1 MRNLKRVL
9 SLVMACAMML
19 SLMVFTASAAETTN
33 SVDFTDRD
41 EITNIEAVDIL
52 VTLGVIDGKDDGS
65 FDPTGIVT
73 RAEMAKLIAV
83 VLNGGE
89 DPLMGSEATTLY
101 TDTTNHWARAYIAY
115 CTNLGIISGRGDG
128 TFDPEATVTGVEA
141 AKMMLTALGYD
152 ADVFGFTGAGWD
164 AAVNV
169 QANSAKLY
177 AGVDSSNISAG
188 MTRDN
193 VAQLIYNGLNA
204 LVMEKTY
211 DKVLSNGEIS
221 YNYILSDYK
230 TLMYTAMGA
239 YRIEG
244 IVEANECADIT
255 ANAGEAAMLAGK
267 TSVRV
272 TNADEI
278 DKLNDAGGR
287 TALNITG
294 AGPYTFEVST
304 DMSVLGQKVVFYARP
319 SNTSNATTKATVLG
333 NPVISSDSA
342 SATTT
347 SKLKDADAFTDF
359 LKDNGMKV
367 GTGSD
372 APDYIYNYAQTADF
386 DTNARGVELTAVDW
400 DTDGYVDILMK
411 VEYGLDKVE
420 VVNESKETVTF
431 TDANSGKVIDMDD
444 IVTDLELAEEDIVLI
459 AAIADKYYVVEP
471 ETIVGTASKYDN
483 NSNLTIDGTEYA
495 PSEVNNGTDLSTVA
509 GGGYT
514 NTSTEA
520 TFYLDL
526 SGNIIA
532 ADETS
537 DLTAQNIAY
546 VADVNGT
553 DNYNSSYDAY
563 VYLPDGTKGVYDIV
577 SYNSSSKAADIGDLD
592 GQSGLYAYT
601 LTDNGI
607 ALKDASDNSIDSAK
621 YTFTL
626 TETGDASVAI
636 DKDTALHTID
646 STDVY
651 FTSDTVFYL
660 KDTTKSVSSGM
671 KTVTGLSNVADQSF
685 DKVVVAYMTN
695 TSGRNIALAVYA
707 GVDTEIDT
715 AVSTATVFVPSTNWA
730 TVDATEFEIDVI
742 FTGDEETTTITAD
755 AKYPVG
761 LYNYSQGS
769 DGVYTFETPNDFAF
783 EGLLEVV
790 SNTLYVGGEQVND
803 LSDGLIF
810 DATDSGN
817 IGLAGSSFI
826 KNNAYG
832 YAATDKDNN
841 LLAVYVVNKY
851 EVDPTDVKTF
861 SAGTGVESDPFV
873 LDGVTTIANIVSALN
888 AVTDLDLTAGTSGTP
903 VLVENKGAL
912 TGDLAGYDLIKVSGK
927 DDDGYTITTMWF
939 AATTAVTEESSTAD
953 VAAALQLDDVELENF
968 TLDGDLEIPADRKLT
983 VTGTLTLNGYDLSG
997 EGTVDAGTIVLGSTI
1012 SGTLTITADAAEIKG
1027 DFEITGGTL
1036 TIANSITSEGT
1047 YTLTVSGGTL
1057 TVEAG
1062 TIEANLTVS
1071 GEAVV
1076 AAEGV
1081 KVDGNVTNNGTGEV
1095 TTGAITGETEG
1106 TVDVKVDLDAVVE
1119 AALAYEYDPEYTPY
1133 GSFEYADG
1141 TITYTATHEK
1151 FSASVPAAN
1160 ESTILGATADL
1171 ARFLGALYY
1180 IDDGASVKSITFND
1194 TEYTWKADGPQT
1206 GSNWYNNETTLVS
1219 AAGLEMAKTFVS
1231 ESVVVATEKD
1241 GSYTFAINGET
1252 VTLNIHKDAQAGG

>member
-89 DPLMGSEATTLY
+89 DPLMGSEASTLY

-239 YRIEG
+239 YRVEG
-244 IVEANECADIT
+244 IVMANEYADIT

-267 TSVRV
+267 TSVSV
-272 TNADEI
+272 TNGDEI

-287 TALNITG
+287 TALNIAA
-294 AGPYTFEVST
+294 AGGQYTFEVST
-304 DMSVLGQKVVFYARP
+304 DVDVLGMKVIFYVRP
-319 SNTSNATTKATVLG
+319 ANNSNATTKATVLG
-333 NPVISSDSA
+333 YPVISDENTI
-342 SATTT
+342 ATTT

-359 LKDNGMKV
+359 LKDNGLKV
-367 GTGSD
+367 GTSND
-372 APDYIYNYAQTADF
+372 PDDTDYRPHYVANYASVQSSPF
-386 DTNARGVELTAVDW
+386 DTNDRGVELTAVDW
-400 DTDGYVDILMK
+400 DGNGYADIIMT

-592 GQSGLYAYT
+592 TINSGLFAYT

-607 ALKDASDNSIDSAK
+607 ALKDADDNSIDSAK
-621 YTFTL
+621 YTFDL
-626 TETGDASVAI
+626 TGSSYEI
-636 DKDTALHTID
+636 DKDTALHEDING
-646 STDVY
+646 SEDVY

-660 KDTTKSVSSGM
+660 QNTTSGKASSGM
-671 KTVTGLSNVADQSF
+671 KTVTGLSNVATQTF
-685 DKVVVAYMTN
+685 DDIVVAYMTN
-695 TSGRNIALAVYA
+695 ASGRNIALAVYA
-707 GVDTEIDT
+707 GVADDIDT

-912 TGDLAGYDLIKVSGK
+912 TGDLAGYDLIRVSGK

-939 AATTAVTEESSTAD
+939 AAKQAATDYT
-953 VAAALQLDDVELENF
+953 AALTFALTGADGNNTISTSGDDAAYTVAVSLENNK
-968 TLDGDLEIPADRKLT
+968 TSA
-983 VTGTLTLNGYDLSG
+983 
-997 EGTVDAGTIVLGSTI
+997 
-1012 SGTLTITADAAEIKG
+1012 TITATKTDAQT
-1027 DFEITGGTL
+1027 ITVGGTDTPTDSSSGNSLSYAFTGL
-1036 TIANSITSEGT
+1036 TAGDEKSFTVTVAEANKLSVT
-1047 YTLTVSGGTL
+1047 YTVTV
-1057 TVEAG
+1057 TVAD
-1062 TIEANLTVS
+1062 AY
-1071 GEAVV
+1071 AV
-1076 AAEGV
+1076 
-1081 KVDGNVTNNGTGEV
+1081 T
-1095 TTGAITGETEG
+1095 
-1106 TVDVKVDLDAVVE
+1106 
-1119 AALAYEYDPEYTPY
+1119 
-1133 GSFEYADG
+1133 YADG
-1141 TITYTATHEK
+1141 GTGATGLPAADTAVKDATFTVGTAPSGAPASSTFVGWYDADNGNLYKAGATSEAVAGDITLVPVYLSDTVAATDAKEAGGLAAAGFNFTFTSDISTKITGIAAQGAGSNLSSISDESTAVSGTTTITPTFDDATTLASGTTGDSMGFTFTITYDGTGGSDPASVTATYTY
-1151 FSASVPAAN
+1151 SA
-1160 ESTILGATADL
+1160 
-1171 ARFLGALYY
+1171 
-1180 IDDGASVKSITFND
+1180 
-1194 TEYTWKADGPQT
+1194 
-1206 GSNWYNNETTLVS
+1206 
-1219 AAGLEMAKTFVS
+1219 
-1231 ESVVVATEKD
+1231 
-1241 GSYTFAINGET
+1241 
-1252 VTLNIHKDAQAGG
+1252 

>member
-19 SLMVFTASAAETTN
+19 SLMVFTASAAENTN
-33 SVDFTDRD
+33 VVDFTDRD
-41 EITNIEAVDIL
+41 EIQNIEAVDIL

-101 TDTTNHWARAYIAY
+101 TDTTNHWAKAYIAY

-244 IVEANECADIT
+244 VILANEYADIE
-255 ANAGEAAMLAGK
+255 AAAGEAAMLAGK
-267 TSVRV
+267 TSVSV

-304 DMSVLGQKVVFYARP
+304 GMNVLGQKVVFYARP

-333 NPVISSDSA
+333 NPVISSDST

-347 SKLKDADAFTDF
+347 DKLKDADAFTDF

-372 APDYIYNYAQTADF
+372 APDYIYNYATSGSF

-400 DTDGYVDILMK
+400 NTDGYVDILMK

-471 ETIVGTASKYDN
+471 ETVVGTASKYDN

-577 SYNSSSKAADIGDLD
+577 SYNSSSKAADIGTLN
-592 GQSGLYAYT
+592 GKSGLYAYT

-695 TSGRNIALAVYA
+695 ASGRNIALAVYA

-810 DATDSGN
+810 DATDSSN

-841 LLAVYVVNKY
+841 LLAVYVVSKY
-851 EVDPTDVKTF
+851 EVDPTDVGAF

-873 LDGVTTIANIVSALN
+873 LDNVTTISDIETALK
-888 AVTDLDLTAGTSGTP
+888 AVTDVDLTDGNGDLTLA
-903 VLVENKGAL
+903 VENKGAWSEDSDYTL
-912 TGDLAGYDLIKVSGK
+912 VKVSGK

-939 AATTAVTEESSTAD
+939 AAKQAATEDTAD
-953 VAAALQLDDVELENF
+953 VDFAL
-968 TLDGDLEIPADRKLT
+968 TAPASGNSALTGGGATKT
-983 VTGTLTLNGYDLSG
+983 VTVTLTKDQTGF
-997 EGTVDAGTIVLGSTI
+997 
-1012 SGTLTITADAAEIKG
+1012 TITGTKTAAQTITVGGTDAASVT
-1027 DFEITGGTL
+1027 TGGTDTAPTYAMTGL
-1036 TIANSITSEGT
+1036 TAGDSKTF
-1047 YTLTVSGGTL
+1047 TLTVSEANMRDIVYTVNVTVKTDATTPATPATITFDVSGITNSASASSDTLVLTVGSYSGTFTSSTGSETAEDAIAGMISDFNTNASGNWTAALDGTTITL
-1057 TVEAG
+1057 TAANAG
-1062 TIEANLTVS
+1062 SMSEPGTMTITGTGTNWAST
-1071 GEAVV
+1071 
-1076 AAEGV
+1076 
-1081 KVDGNVTNNGTGEV
+1081 NVT
-1095 TTGAITGETEG
+1095 
-1106 TVDVKVDLDAVVE
+1106 
-1119 AALAYEYDPEYTPY
+1119 
-1133 GSFEYADG
+1133 GSFTDG
-1141 TITYTATHEK
+1141 
-1151 FSASVPAAN
+1151 AN
-1160 ESTILGATADL
+1160 EI
-1171 ARFLGALYY
+1171 
-1180 IDDGASVKSITFND
+1180 
-1194 TEYTWKADGPQT
+1194 P
-1206 GSNWYNNETTLVS
+1206 
-1219 AAGLEMAKTFVS
+1219 
-1231 ESVVVATEKD
+1231 
-1241 GSYTFAINGET
+1241 
-1252 VTLNIHKDAQAGG
+1252 